1 MIEELIQKGCIKYGT
16 FKLKSNEIS
25 KYYFDMKN
33 IISYPSLL
41 KKIGDE
47 IFKKIDKHCDL
58 LCGVPLGGLPVCSYV
73 STQYDIPMI
82 MVRDQVK
89 EYGTNKQIEG
99 NFSKRN
105 NCIIIE
111 DVITTGG
118 SVNKIIDILKD
129 KVNIVGVIVIM
140 DRQEGYNCSVPVKSV
155 ITKTDV
161 VEYYRDS

>member
-1 MIEELIQKGCIKYGT
+1 
-16 FKLKSNEIS
+16 
-25 KYYFDMKN
+25 
-33 IISYPSLL
+33 
-41 KKIGDE
+41 
-47 IFKKIDKHCDL
+47 
-58 LCGVPLGGLPVCSYV
+58 
-73 STQYDIPMI
+73 MI